1 MKKIISLLLV
11 LVMVFSMTA
20 FASAAS
26 MPNDVYHSKNREAI
40 ETLYHYGILEGH
52 GNGKYMPKDTLTR
65 AEACAMITRAMLV
78 DENIEPSYRSYFS
91 DVTRA
96 WYRKYVD
103 TAVRHDYMHGYGDGT
118 FGPEDE
124 VTYAQFATIVLN
136 MLGYNAPELD
146 GTWPENT
153 EEIADVLKI
162 YYNTTD
168 HELND
173 AITRE
178 DAAQMIYNALD
189 NQMVK
194 WYKGELIFIGKTLAD
209 VINKIEPEFVDSRVF
224 YTKTDT
230 VNSCEFNFY
239 GKYFVMTFKGHEE
252 EFYVNAKAIN
262 RNIINAGDMMTFV
275 CYFDQMTNKWI
286 ITEIIAINHIENTKP
301 EYDYENMEVQR
312 ILPNGSTSRVYF
324 TDGSCFIINNTRDEV
339 IANFNVEDVISF
351 NVENDVITDYKVVQ
365 VAYYTF
371 ETWTRYHLRDC
382 KYVIEAEVDVVKYNP
397 EIHTEQTPC
406 KICFPVE

>member
-65 AEACAMITRAMLV
+65 AEACAMITRAMLA
-78 DENIEPSYRSYFS
+78 DENIETSYRSYFS

-103 TAVRHDYMHGYGDGT
+103 TAVRYDYMHGYGNGM
-118 FGPEDE
+118 FGPEDK

-136 MLGYNAPELD
+136 MLGYNAPMLD

-153 EEIADVLKI
+153 ESIADVLKI
-162 YYNTTD
+162 YYNTTK
-168 HELND
+168 HELDD

-189 NQMVK
+189 CYVVE
-194 WYKGELIFIGKTLAD
+194 WVRGEIRRTSATLSD
-209 VINKIEPEFVDSRVF
+209 VINADYNYSKVGIVRSENEDIQQCTRVSRNAWFVINFIDYNEFEVIYAPVVDFDEIHQGDVVEVTYDHNGAIEVEVLICDHVTIEDDSE
-224 YTKTDT
+224 TDT
-230 VNSCEFNFY
+230 DTDIDTDTDEKTESKTVT
-239 GKYFVMTFKGHEE
+239 V
-252 EFYVNAKAIN
+252 YVSNTENYTAYHADKDCVKFAENN
-262 RNIINAGDMMTFV
+262 RT
-275 CYFDQMTNKWI
+275 
-286 ITEIIAINHIENTKP
+286 
-301 EYDYENMEVQR
+301 
-312 ILPNGSTSRVYF
+312 
-324 TDGSCFIINNTRDEV
+324 
-339 IANFNVEDVISF
+339 
-351 NVENDVITDYKVVQ
+351 
-365 VAYYTF
+365 AY
-371 ETWTRYHLRDC
+371 
-382 KYVIEAEVDVVKYNP
+382 
-397 EIHTEQTPC
+397 
-406 KICFPVE
+406 PVEVTVEELATLKPCGTCVKSE

>member
-1 MKKIISLLLV
+1 MA
-11 LVMVFSMTA
+11 M
-20 FASAAS
+20 
-26 MPNDVYHSKNREAI
+26 
-40 ETLYHYGILEGH
+40 YG
-52 GNGKYMPKDTLTR
+52 PKDTLTR
-65 AEACAMITRAMLV
+65 AQVAKIITVAMLNEQEIYASRTSHFEDV
-78 DENIEPSYRSYFS
+78 DYC
-91 DVTRA
+91 

-103 TAVRHDYMHGYGDGT
+103 TAYRNGFMNGYGKNT

-136 MLGYNAPELD
+136 MLGYDAPSME

-153 EEIADVLKI
+153 EKMAAFLKL
-162 YYNTTD
+162 YFNTSK
-168 HELND
+168 HELTD

-194 WYKGELIFIGKTLAD
+194 WYKSELIFVGKTLAD
-209 VINKIEPEFVDSRVF
+209 VINKIEPESVDSRVF
-224 YTKTDT
+224 YTKTYT
-230 VNSCEFNFY
+230 VNSCEPIFY
-239 GKYFVMTFKGHEE
+239 GRYFVMTFEDHEE
-252 EFYVNAKAIN
+252 EFHVNAEVIN

-275 CYFDQMTNKWI
+275 CYFDYMTNKWI
-286 ITEIIAINHIENTKP
+286 ITEIVAINHIENTKP

-324 TDGSCFIINNTRDEV
+324 TDGSDFIINNTRDEV
-339 IANFNVEDVISF
+339 IANFNIEDVISF

-406 KICFPVE
+406 KICLPAE

>member
-91 DVTRA
+91 DVTKT
-96 WYRKYVD
+96 WQRKYID

-162 YYNTTD
+162 YYNTTN

-189 NQMVK
+189 CYVVE
-194 WYKGELIFIGKTLAD
+194 WVRGEIRRTSATLAD
-209 VINKIEPEFVDSRVF
+209 VIVTDYTYSKVGVVCSENEDIQQCTRVSRNAWFVINFIDYNEFEVIYAPVVDFDEIHQGDIVEVTYDHNSAIEVEVLKCDHEDDSEADDENDTNTDTDEDEETEPKTVTVYVSNPDDPKAYHMDKDCHLFAENNREAHEVTLTEEELIGLKACEECVF
-224 YTKTDT
+224 YTA
-230 VNSCEFNFY
+230 E
-239 GKYFVMTFKGHEE
+239 G
-252 EFYVNAKAIN
+252 
-262 RNIINAGDMMTFV
+262 
-275 CYFDQMTNKWI
+275 
-286 ITEIIAINHIENTKP
+286 
-301 EYDYENMEVQR
+301 
-312 ILPNGSTSRVYF
+312 
-324 TDGSCFIINNTRDEV
+324 
-339 IANFNVEDVISF
+339 
-351 NVENDVITDYKVVQ
+351 
-365 VAYYTF
+365 
-371 ETWTRYHLRDC
+371 WTRYHLKTC
-382 KYVIEAEVDVVKYNP
+382 KYVIEADEGVVVPYNP
-397 EIHTEQTPC
+397 SVHTQTPC